1 MWRRNV
7 FYVINIYM
15 AVIKLNT
22 LKEPKKSLSTFTYSD
37 IHLDIE
43 MFYTKNNE
51 LLKQTEV
58 RDLALSYDYGA
69 IKNSLFNLFTTIP
82 GQKLLNPFFGL
93 NLIQYIFEPCT
104 KDTAELI
111 GQSIY
116 EGITTFE
123 PRIELKKVQVVAIT
137 AKGRAKDPYSSIDVR
152 FVPDDAD
159 ANQYQIMLIIKIPT
173 ISPTSFTLVGTLN
186 NSGFFFNT

>member
-1 MWRRNV
+1 
-7 FYVINIYM
+7 M
-15 AVIKLNT
+15 AAIKLNS
-22 LKEPKKSLSTFTYSD
+22 LKEPKKSISTFTYSD
-37 IHLDIE
+37 MHLDIE
-43 MFYTKNNE
+43 MQYTKNNE

-69 IKNSLFNLFTTIP
+69 IRNSIFNLFTTIP

-111 GQSIY
+111 GQAIY
-116 EGITTFE
+116 DGITLYE
-123 PRIELKKVQVVAIT
+123 PRVELKKVQVVAIT
-137 AKGRAKDPYSSIDVR
+137 AKGRAKDPYSQIDVR
-152 FVPDDAD
+152 FIPADAD
-159 ANQYQIMLIIKIPT
+159 ANQYHIMLIINVPT
-173 ISPTSFTLVGTLN
+173 IAPTSFTLVGTLN